1 MRNKSTKH
9 NPWKWAF
16 FTLLTLILLVI
27 GTIFFKATAPTN
39 VPAQQEAYPTTDTSV
54 AVTLNRRQVNA
65 LSKNYLERFLKDDKV
80 KYRFVVGNKYATVIG
95 KTHFLGAQVQFALNF
110 IPKRLSNGNIL
121 LQTKGLSVGQLN
133 LPVKFVLSYIKS
145 NYKLPNWVYVN
156 QKKKT
161 ITLDLNRYSKHR
173 SLHYSAQEVHMEKGE
188 FKFLITIPK
197 GGK

>member
-1 MRNKSTKH
+1 MHRRTAKH

-16 FTLLTLILLVI
+16 LTLLTLIIVVV
-27 GTIFFKATAPTN
+27 GVIFFKTTAPTS
-39 VPAQQEAYPTTDTSV
+39 VPAQQEAYSTTDTSV
-54 AVTLNRRQVNA
+54 ALTLNRRQVNA
-65 LSKNYLERFLKDDKV
+65 LSKNYLDRFLKDDKV
-80 KYRFVVGNKYATVIG
+80 KYRFVVGKKYATVIG

-133 LPVKFVLSYIKS
+133 LPVKFVLSYIKG

-161 ITLDLNRYSKHR
+161 IILDLNRYSKHR
-173 SLHYSAQEVHMEKGE
+173 SLHYSAQEVDMENGE

-197 GGK
+197 GGH

>member
-1 MRNKSTKH
+1 MKKNSSH

-16 FTLLTLILLVI
+16 LILLALIVI
-27 GTIFFKATAPTN
+27 TGGVIFYKATAPTS
-39 VPAQQEAYPTTDTSV
+39 VPAQEAAYSTSDTSV
-54 AVTLNRRQVNA
+54 AVTLNCRQVNA
-65 LSKNYLERFLKDDKV
+65 LSKNYLDRFLKDDKV
-80 KYRFVVGNKYATVIG
+80 KYRFLVGEKYATVIG

-110 IPKRLSNGNIL
+110 IPKRLSNGNII

-133 LPVKFVLSYIKS
+133 LPVKFVLSYIKA
-145 NYKLPNWVYVN
+145 NYKLPNWVYLN

-173 SLHYSAQEVHMEKGE
+173 TLHYSAQEINMKKGE

-197 GGK
+197 GGN

>member
-1 MRNKSTKH
+1 MRKNAKNR

-16 FTLLTLILLVI
+16 LTLLAVI
-27 GTIFFKATAPTN
+27 VVTVGTIFYNVSAPTT
-39 VPAQQEAYPTTDTSV
+39 VPTQEAAYNKTDTSV

-65 LSKNYLERFLKDDKV
+65 LSKNYLDRFLKDDKV
-80 KYRFVVGNKYATVIG
+80 KYRFLVGNKYATVIG
-95 KTHFLGAQVQFALNF
+95 KTHFLGAKVQFALNF

-133 LPVKFVLSYIKS
+133 LPVKFVLSYIKA
-145 NYKLPNWVYVN
+145 NYKLPNWVYLN
-156 QKKKT
+156 QKKRT
-161 ITLDLNRYSKHR
+161 IILDLNRYSKHR
-173 SLHYSAQEVHMEKGE
+173 ALHYSAQEINMEKGE

>member
-1 MRNKSTKH
+1 MKTSKNNH

-16 FTLLTLILLVI
+16 FSLLTVVVVVVGVI
-27 GTIFFKATAPTN
+27 FYKATAPTN
-39 VPAQQEAYPTTDTSV
+39 VPSQQEAYSAADTSV
-54 AVTLNRRQVNA
+54 AVTLDRRQVNA
-65 LSKNYLERFLKDDKV
+65 LSRNYLDRFLKDDKV
-80 KYRFVVGNKYATVIG
+80 KYRFFVGKKYATVIG
-95 KTHFLGAQVQFALNF
+95 KTHFLGAKVQFALNF
-110 IPKRLSNGNIL
+110 IPKRLSNGNVL

-133 LPVKFVLSYIKS
+133 LPVKFVLSYIKA

-161 ITLDLNRYSKHR
+161 ITLDLNRYSKQH
-173 SLHYSAQEVHMEKGE
+173 SLHYSAQELNMEKGE

>member
-1 MRNKSTKH
+1 MRKNAKNR

-16 FTLLTLILLVI
+16 LTLLAVI
-27 GTIFFKATAPTN
+27 VVTVGTIFYKVSAPTT
-39 VPAQQEAYPTTDTSV
+39 VPTQEAAYNKADTSV

-65 LSKNYLERFLKDDKV
+65 LSKNYLDRFLKDDKV
-80 KYRFVVGNKYATVIG
+80 KYRFLVGNKYATVIG
-95 KTHFLGAQVQFALNF
+95 KTHFLGAKVQFALNF

-133 LPVKFVLSYIKS
+133 LPVKFVLSYIKA
-145 NYKLPNWVYVN
+145 NYKLPNWVYLN
-156 QKKKT
+156 QKKRT
-161 ITLDLNRYSKHR
+161 IILDLNRYSKHR
-173 SLHYSAQEVHMEKGE
+173 ALHYSAQEINMEKGE